1 MKTSFSLFYVTFP
14 DMQSA
19 EAFSRLCLAEKVAAC
34 VNMFPGM
41 KSVYWW
47 KGEVQTNSEIVTLI
61 KAPSHHKSLLEKL
74 LKEKHPYEVPCLLEI
89 PTASIGAAY
98 EKWLLE
104 SLN

>member
-19 EAFSRLCLAEKVAAC
+19 EAFSRLCLAEKAAAC

-47 KGEVQTNSEIVTLI
+47 KGEIQTNSEIVTLI
-61 KAPSHHKSLLEKL
+61 KAPSHHKSRLEKL
-74 LKEKHPYEVPCLLEI
+74 LKDRHPYEVPCLIEI
-89 PTASIGAAY
+89 PTSSIGSDY

-104 SLN
+104 SLK